1 MIQSL
6 RTSRRL
12 CGGGQIVPFYNW
24 YDHLSEEG
32 KKYGYL
38 VNGSKSWLIVKSD
51 LLADEEKRVFFTNGY
66 KSKLTYY
73 MHTIESFEDY
83 VDLSKRRSTTY
94 FSLVICV
101 SSLL

>member
-1 MIQSL
+1 M
-6 RTSRRL
+6 
-12 CGGGQIVPFYNW
+12 PFYNW